1 MSLFSNVT
9 DLQFRISNLTKI
21 GSKKNFFCE
30 CSKIV
35 GNLPG
40 QDLYWSHFIKVK
52 GFLSRIYILPK
63 VILYIFQG
71 IFAKVMFKM
80 FRNILRKTNS
90 SCPVYHLQ
98 LYWKRTPTQRF
109 LVSNSI
115 IFKIA
120 GKHLWWNYLLVKD
133 QKEFVDSTILS
144 ITLSRRLCFNKQL
157 FQKSCRPT
165 AYSCSFSKSELLA
178 NRNIGKCSG
187 KAL

>member
-1 MSLFSNVT
+1 
-9 DLQFRISNLTKI
+9 
-21 GSKKNFFCE
+21 
-30 CSKIV
+30 
-35 GNLPG
+35 
-40 QDLYWSHFIKVK
+40 
-52 GFLSRIYILPK
+52 
-63 VILYIFQG
+63 
-71 IFAKVMFKM
+71 M

-109 LVSNSI
+109 LESNSI

-133 QKEFVDSTILS
+133 QKEFLDSTILS
-144 ITLSRRLCFNKQL
+144 ITLSRRLCFKKQL

-178 NRNIGKCSG
+178 NRKYWKMPWKGSVMELLCS
-187 KAL
+187 KLQAFKLQPSFLLVLNSRKFLT